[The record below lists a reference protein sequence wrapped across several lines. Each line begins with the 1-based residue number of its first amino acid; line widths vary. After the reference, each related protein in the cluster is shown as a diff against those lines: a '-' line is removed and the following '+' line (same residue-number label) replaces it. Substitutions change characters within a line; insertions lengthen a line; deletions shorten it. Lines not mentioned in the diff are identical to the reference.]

1 MTSTKPRVMLCN
13 CEKTMR
19 LDPARIAGIDAGTP
33 IHTQLCRA
41 QLDAFEKALATG
53 EPLLVGCTQEAPL
66 FEDVAEER
74 GAEQSLSFFNIRERA
89 GWCDTGT
96 DPHPKISALLAEAL
110 LPSDP
115 AALRSIESDGVCLV
129 YGAGQQALDAA
140 LALDGRLSVSLLLSD
155 ASDILLPG
163 VLPVPVHLGRI
174 RSVGGSLGN
183 FSVTVD
189 GYAQMLP
196 SSRDTPAFSLARDGA
211 KAGCSLILDL
221 SGGTPLV
228 TGPDKRDGYCRVDPK
243 DPAAV
248 ARALFDMADMVGTFE
263 KPQYVTYDASICA
276 HGRSGKTGCSN
287 CLDACPAGAITSA
300 GNEIVVDA
308 GICGGCGSCAAHCPT
323 GAVSYQY
330 PNRAAHVRRLQAL
343 LGTYR
348 EAGGRDPVLLVH
360 DGDHGQDL
368 INALARFGKGLPG
381 NVLPV
386 NVHAVTLFGHDAMLA
401 AVLAGAREMVFLC
414 PPSKSDELDA
424 LRMEIDLSASLLAG
438 MGYATEGLFEIAV
451 ESDPD
456 ALASRLAPVRGPLPK
471 ESGIFAPVGSK
482 RDVARSAISRL
493 LAQAPATADIIAL
506 PATAPYGR
514 IEIDAKGCTLCLA
527 CVSSC
532 PVNALSDNPD
542 KPQVSLTEA
551 ACVQCG
557 LCATTCPESV
567 ITLDPRYNAS
577 PAAMRPVVLHEEEPA
592 TCTSCGKPFGTK
604 SSIARI
610 REKLSGKHWMFQRED
625 QIALIEMCDDCRISA
640 QWEMDDTPLR
650 GGARPRIVTTDDY
663 LLPDGD
669 ALTADDFLKKN

>member
-19 LDPARIAGIDAGTP
+19 LDPARIAGVDAGTP
-33 IHTQLCRA
+33 VHTQLCRA
-41 QLDAFEKALATG
+41 QLEAFEKALATG

-66 FEDVAEER
+66 FEEVAEER
-74 GAEQSLSFFNIRERA
+74 GQGQELAFVNIRERA
-89 GWCDTGT
+89 GWCDPDT
-96 DPHPKISALLAEAL
+96 DPHPKISALIAEAMM
-110 LPSDP
+110 PADP

-140 LALDGRLSVSLLLSD
+140 LALEGRLSVSLLLSD
-155 ASDILLPG
+155 TDDMLLPS
-163 VLPVPVHLGRI
+163 VLPVPVHTGRI
-174 RSVGGSLGN
+174 RSVSGSLGS

-196 SSRDTPAFSLARDGA
+196 SSRGAPAFAMARDGA

-221 SGGTPLV
+221 SGETPLV
-228 TGPDKRDGYCRVDPK
+228 TGPGKRDGYRRVDPK

-263 KPQYVTYDASICA
+263 KPQYVSYDASICA

-287 CLDACPAGAITSA
+287 CLDACPAGAISSA
-300 GNEIVVDA
+300 GSSIVIDA
-308 GICGGCGSCAAHCPT
+308 GICGGCGSCSAHCPT

-330 PNRAAHVRRLQAL
+330 PGRAAHIRRLQAL

-348 EAGGRDPVLLVH
+348 EAGGREPVLLIH
-360 DGDHGQDL
+360 DGTHGLEL
-368 INALARFGKGLPG
+368 INALARFGAGLPG

-401 AVLAGAREMVFLC
+401 AVLAGARRMVFLC
-414 PPSKSDELDA
+414 PPSQAGELDA
-424 LRMEIDLSASLLAG
+424 LRMEIALSASLLTG
-438 MGYATEGLFEIAV
+438 MGYAGDALFQVVV

-456 ALASRLAPVRGPLPK
+456 ALLPHLAPARGAVPK
-471 ESGIFAPVGSK
+471 AAGVFDPVGGK

-493 LAQAPATADIIAL
+493 LADAPAASETIAL
-506 PATAPYGR
+506 PASAPYGR
-514 IEIDAKGCTLCLA
+514 IAIDAGGCTLCLA

-532 PVNALSDNPD
+532 PADALSDNPD

-557 LCATTCPESV
+557 LCAATCPEGV
-567 ITLDPRYNAS
+567 ITLEPRYNAS
-577 PAAMRPVVLHEEEPA
+577 PAAMRPTVLHEEEPA
-592 TCTSCGKPFGTK
+592 TCVSCGKPFGTR

-625 QIALIEMCDDCRISA
+625 QIALIEMCDDCRIA
-640 QWEMDDTPLR
+640 KQWEMDDSPLR
-650 GGARPRIVTTDDY
+650 GGTRPRIVTTDDY
-663 LLPDGD
+663 LSAERGG
-669 ALTADDFLKKN
+669 LTADDFLKDN